1 MKKKASKSKRKSNN
15 TLASYAIGGVFQGY
29 TTSDEPDLKKVKRQ
43 AKRSRRKAKFKRWCR
58 NLSGGLET
66 CGRASG
72 KSAN

>member
-1 MKKKASKSKRKSNN
+1 MKKGKKSNN
-15 TLASYAIGGVFQGY
+15 KLASYAFGGVFEGFKI
-29 TTSDEPDLKKVKRQ
+29 TDDEPDLKKLKRQ
-43 AKRSRRKAKFKRWCR
+43 AKRRRAKAQVKRWCR